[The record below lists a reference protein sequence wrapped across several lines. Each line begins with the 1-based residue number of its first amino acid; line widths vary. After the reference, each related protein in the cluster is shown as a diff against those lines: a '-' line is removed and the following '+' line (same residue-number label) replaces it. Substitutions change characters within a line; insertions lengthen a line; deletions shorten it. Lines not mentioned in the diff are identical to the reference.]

1 MFLFVI
7 QWPLIVYLV
16 AWILMTGLIVYFAW
30 FAGRERKKYF
40 QERKKRFQ
48 AEAETVQLQMQ
59 SEEELVEINHGY
71 ATMALMLEDH
81 TQQIADLRKQMEE
94 SASQVPVNMM
104 LLPASAVPWIA
115 EEDED
120 PDPEWIQHI
129 QQELEDL

>member
-48 AEAETVQLQMQ
+48 AEAKLSQLQMQ

>member
-7 QWPLIVYLV
+7 QWPLIVYLI
-16 AWILMTGLIVYFAW
+16 AWIFMTGLIVYFAW
-30 FAGRERKKYF
+30 FAGCERKKYF

-48 AEAETVQLQMQ
+48 AEAKLSQLQMQ

-104 LLPASAVPWIA
+104 LLPASCVPWIA